1 MAQRGDFRGGVFI
14 SYRRALAREQVF
26 RLYEVL
32 EQRLEASRV
41 FIDERDGA
49 IPKGAAFPL
58 EIEQALECAHLVLI
72 VIAPGW
78 LEHIHD
84 RAENS
89 DVDWVLRETELA
101 LKRHRPEMPPKIHV
115 LLLDGAVCPK
125 ASELPESIRFLPDV
139 SAYSFPDG
147 WAENQDFLSPLLNEI
162 CARVPR
168 KTMPLDDERLHG
180 LRKTCLPAV
189 LDKLGQL
196 PKIGRFGELKKK
208 WENDFRFPD
217 KFNVATFLEE
227 FRTCL
232 QMLNDEKEVRRRG
245 LGYDEVEYLRGD
257 CVAIVDELFRLGAC
271 EIVSRLGNGQ
281 DSLGNYTAPAQ
292 LRGLATQIFALSHSQ
307 GKCGALIDFR
317 AGELKVMDH
326 LPAKGVVD
334 RGTVTS
340 GVEDDEKRTLLMGIW
355 AEVPEFYEMKDGK
368 KEIIYPF
375 DFSSSS
381 IDSLAARLRA
391 MGQDSSLPRV
401 TVAYQSNSSN
411 KAHGLRVWF
420 ESMQFDVDV
429 LVRSGRA
436 AAHIKLEEGALL
448 SAGWACLRQIEK
460 IESGRKGNEGR

>member
-32 EQRLEASRV
+32 KQRLEASRV

-49 IPKGAAFPL
+49 IPKGAAFPP

-84 RAENS
+84 RAENP

-101 LKRHRPEMPPKIHV
+101 LKRYSPEIPPKTHV

-125 ASELPESIRFLPDV
+125 ASELPESIRFLPEIN
-139 SAYSFPDG
+139 AYSFPDG
-147 WAENQDFLSPLLNEI
+147 WADNQDFLSPFLNEI

-168 KTMPLDDERLHG
+168 KTMPLDDGRLQG
-180 LRKTCLPAV
+180 LRKTCFPTV
-189 LDKLGQL
+189 LEKLGRL
-196 PKIGRFGELKKK
+196 PKIGRFGALRDQ
-208 WENDFRFPD
+208 WESDFKFPAEF
-217 KFNVATFLEE
+217 KVTKCLEE

-232 QMLNDEKEVRRRG
+232 QKLNDEKEVRRRG
-245 LGYDEVEYLRGD
+245 LDSDEIEYLRDD

-271 EIVSRLGNGQ
+271 EIVSRLGTGQ
-281 DSLGNYTAPAQ
+281 DTFGNYTMPAQ
-292 LRGLATQIFALSHSQ
+292 LRGVETQVFALAHSQ
-307 GKCGALIDFR
+307 GKCGALIDFGCGR
-317 AGELKVMDH
+317 LIEADH
-326 LPAKGVVD
+326 FPVKGVVD
-334 RGTVTS
+334 RGTVIS
-340 GVEDDEKRTLLMGIW
+340 GVEDDEKCTLLKALW
-355 AEVPEFYEMKDGK
+355 AEVPEFYDVKDGK
-368 KEIIYPF
+368 KEIRYPSEF
-375 DFSSSS
+375 GSSS
-381 IDSLAARLRA
+381 INSLSARLRA
-391 MGQDSSLPRV
+391 MGQDASSPRV
-401 TVAYQSNSSN
+401 TVAYQSDSGN
-411 KAHGLRVWF
+411 KAHDLRVWF

-436 AAHIKLEEGALL
+436 ATHIEREEGALL

-460 IESGRKGNEGR
+460 IESGRKG